1 MLVILAVSAIIIPMI
16 QGVWLDSQL
25 EYQFNR
31 YRMNQLQARYNAK
44 SGVGLS
50 LLRIYI
56 FKGVEKSLSGQW
68 LSITRPL
75 LDQLWVFPFFWPFS
89 ASEELLESENQ
100 DLQIITKQSFLKGA
114 YRASIFP
121 EDGLL
126 DVNDLSS
133 PLTPLREFTYKS
145 LFNLLLNSMEER
157 KELKDKY
164 GAKVLEE
171 ILNNLSDWTDLDNDS
186 QNGGSENL
194 LEDGK
199 KPLNRSFISI
209 EEIKKVPGVTMEIFE
224 ILKPHITVYGAK
236 SLNINY
242 TSKEIL
248 QALKIPEDLAD
259 QILFRTQM
267 NSDHYNPFLNQEA
280 FCDFME
286 KMNFSFCEELNDQ
299 YKTLEVLRFGYPIAF
314 RIKSSG
320 EYKGNI
326 AKLETLIYDLSPMAL
341 NYQKFL
347 YHEKQ
352 RQKQE
357 EAGTAGPSEQ
367 RSGIRSGEKT
377 PAQKLEQSK
386 RPKIDYSY
394 YESLI
399 IMYLKEGF

>member
-1 MLVILAVSAIIIPMI
+1 MLVILAVSAIIIPLI
-16 QGVWLDSQL
+16 QGVWLDSQM

-50 LLRIYI
+50 LLRVYI
-56 FKGVEKSLSGQW
+56 FKGVEKSLAGQW
-68 LSITRPL
+68 SSITRPL
-75 LDQLWVFPFFWPFS
+75 LDRLWFFPFFWPFPT
-89 ASEELLESENQ
+89 SEELLESEKQ
-100 DLQIITKQSFLKGA
+100 DLQNIIKQSFLKGA

-133 PLTPLREFTYKS
+133 PLTPLREFTYES
-145 LFNLLLNSMEER
+145 LLNLLLNSMEER

-186 QNGGSENL
+186 QNGGSEDL

-199 KPLNRSFISI
+199 KPLNRSFVSV
-209 EEIKKVPGVTMEIFE
+209 EEIKKVPGVSMEIFE
-224 ILKPHITVYGAK
+224 ILRPHITVYGAK

-242 TSKEIL
+242 TSKKIL
-248 QALKIPEDLAD
+248 QALNIPEDLAD
-259 QILFRTQM
+259 QILSRTQM
-267 NSDHYNPFLNQEA
+267 NSDHYKPFLNHKA

-286 KMNFSFCEELNDQ
+286 EMNFSFCEGLKDQ
-299 YKTLEVLRFGYPIAF
+299 YKTLDVLRFDYPMAF

-320 EYKGNI
+320 EYRENI
-326 AKLETLIYDLSPMAL
+326 MKLETLIYDLSPVAL
-341 NYQKFL
+341 SYQKFL

-352 RQKQE
+352 RQKPKG
-357 EAGTAGPSEQ
+357 AGTAGRSDQ
-367 RSGIRSGEKT
+367 RPETGSGLKQT
-377 PAQKLEQSK
+377 T